1 MDFTSSFVLVALS
14 MAAGTSSTLSA
25 VNWSS
30 IKDTK
35 GDTTKVTPNWK
46 GNKSELRI
54 HYPSYFLTNPNN
66 AIDTLWM
73 PLTFVCDVNLTEPPS
88 KICVCV
94 CVCQFLRKECQVWRL
109 VYSAISEHKNNFL
122 LISFYSIFKGSVII
136 CSMQSWGRKVL
147 YVQWLLQYY
156 QVVPIQ

>member
-35 GDTTKVTPNWK
+35 GDITKVTPNWK

-54 HYPSYFLTNPNN
+54 YYPSYFLTNPNN
-66 AIDTLWM
+66 TIDTLWM

-88 KICVCV
+88 KTCVCV
-94 CVCQFLRKECQVWRL
+94 CARACV
-109 VYSAISEHKNNFL
+109 NFL
-122 LISFYSIFKGSVII
+122 DRNVKCEDLCIVLSVSIKTTFS
-136 CSMQSWGRKVL
+136 
-147 YVQWLLQYY
+147 
-156 QVVPIQ
+156 

>member
-46 GNKSELRI
+46 ANKCELRI

-66 AIDTLWM
+66 TIDTLWM
-73 PLTFVCDVNLTEPPS
+73 PLTFVCNVNLTESHS
-88 KICVCV
+88 KTFLCVCV
-94 CVCQFLRKECQVWRL
+94 CVSFLNRNVKCEDLCL
-109 VYSAISEHKNNFL
+109 VL
-122 LISFYSIFKGSVII
+122 L
-136 CSMQSWGRKVL
+136 
-147 YVQWLLQYY
+147 
-156 QVVPIQ
+156 

>member
-94 CVCQFLRKECQVWRL
+94 CVCVSFLERNVKCEDLFIVL
-109 VYSAISEHKNNFL
+109 SA
-122 LISFYSIFKGSVII
+122 SIKTTF
-136 CSMQSWGRKVL
+136 C
-147 YVQWLLQYY
+147 
-156 QVVPIQ
+156 